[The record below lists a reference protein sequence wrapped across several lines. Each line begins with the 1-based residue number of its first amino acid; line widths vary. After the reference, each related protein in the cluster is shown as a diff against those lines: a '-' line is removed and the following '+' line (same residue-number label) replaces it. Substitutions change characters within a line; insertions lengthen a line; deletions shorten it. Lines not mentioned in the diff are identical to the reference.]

1 MKSAKTVIKL
11 FKDCHIDSY
20 DVADG
25 VIHIFN
31 ISNKKGAKIRY
42 LLREQPANVM
52 WVWSRTI
59 KEQAQTDEVR
69 KALISMIDAK
79 TNVSPRAALR
89 LAGN

>member
-1 MKSAKTVIKL
+1 MKSAKTVTKL

-25 VIHIFN
+25 VVHIFN

-42 LLREQPANVM
+42 LLREQPENVM
-52 WVWSRTI
+52 YVWSATI
-59 KEQAQTDEVR
+59 KEQSQADEIR

-79 TNVSPRAALR
+79 TILSPRAALR
-89 LAGN
+89 LAEN

>member
-1 MKSAKTVIKL
+1 MKSAKTVIRL

-31 ISNKKGAKIRY
+31 ISNKKGAKICY